1 MIPSLPRPAWLRAAT
16 AAYVFAFLTFLFLP
30 LLIVAVFAFNDAP
43 YPAPPWRG
51 FTLDWFLGSSSSGRI
66 GLFGDAELLGSIG
79 TSCIVAA
86 WVTLLSV
93 LLGTCNA
100 FLLERGR
107 FPGRQTLSVLMLAPL
122 VIPGVILGISILA
135 FASRIAEFA
144 DDVFGLELDFLRP
157 GLPLVVLGQF
167 SFIATIATLTV
178 GARLRRFDR
187 TLEEAALNLGATKA
201 AVFRTILLPYLRPA
215 LLGSA
220 AIAFLMSFE
229 DFNTTLMLVGS
240 DAPLTVMMY
249 GRMREGASPVLN
261 AVSLFLMIASAL
273 LALTLMRRGT
283 GPAKRAEPAAAGG
296 GAAAGPTPAETP

>member
-1 MIPSLPRPAWLRAAT
+1 MIPSLPRPFWLRAST
-16 AAYVFAFLTFLFLP
+16 AGYLLAFLAFLFLP
-30 LLIVAVFAFNDAP
+30 LIVVGVFAFNDAP

-51 FTLDWFLGSSSSGRI
+51 FTLDWFVGNAAAGRT
-66 GLFGDAELLGSIG
+66 GLFADSELLGSLW

-86 WVTLLSV
+86 WVTLLSA
-93 LLGTCNA
+93 LIGTSNA

-107 FPGRQTLSVLMLAPL
+107 FRGKQTLSVLMLAPL

-144 DDVFGLELDFLRP
+144 DDTFGLELDFLRP

-167 SFIATIATLTV
+167 SYIATIATLTIS
-178 GARLRRFDR
+178 ARLRRFDT
-187 TLEEAALNLGATKA
+187 TLEEAALNLGASKA

-220 AIAFLMSFE
+220 GISFLMSFA
-229 DFNTTLMLVGS
+229 DFNTTLMVVGS
-240 DAPLTVMMY
+240 DSPLTVMMY
-249 GRMREGASPVLN
+249 GRMREGATPVLN

-273 LALTLMRRGT
+273 LALALLRRGSRT
-283 GPAKRAEPAAAGG
+283 AA
-296 GAAAGPTPAETP
+296 